1 MFCRLNKG
9 IPYCASP
16 PTCQVLL
23 LEVPFI
29 LLIYEKKVSS
39 FWFSS
44 PQTPPHYFHASPPT
58 WQVLLL
64 QVPFILLIYKKKA
77 SSFWFSSPQP
87 PPHYFHASPPTWQVL
102 LLEVPFILLIW
113 KEIVFLWKENYKSAK
128 CNIAFELKRLLVN
141 QRRIHLLT
149 KAENGRNSRPEWLIP
164 RCISTSY
171 HTMVS
176 PKNLSQI
183 TALNH
188 EWVMGSWLLIIN
200 LNSPPCREV
209 HLTET
214 RP

>member
-9 IPYCASP
+9 IAYCASP

-23 LEVPFI
+23 LDVPFI
-29 LLIYEKKVSS
+29 LLIYEKKV
-39 FWFSS
+39 
-44 PQTPPHYFHASPPT
+44 
-58 WQVLLL
+58 
-64 QVPFILLIYKKKA
+64 

-128 CNIAFELKRLLVN
+128 CNIAFELKRLLVS
-141 QRRIHLLT
+141 QKRIHLLT
-149 KAENGRNSRPEWLIP
+149 EAENVRDSRPEWLIP

>member
-1 MFCRLNKG
+1 MK
-9 IPYCASP
+9 
-16 PTCQVLL
+16 
-23 LEVPFI
+23 
-29 LLIYEKKVSS
+29 
-39 FWFSS
+39 
-44 PQTPPHYFHASPPT
+44 
-58 WQVLLL
+58 
-64 QVPFILLIYKKKA
+64 

-128 CNIAFELKRLLVN
+128 CSIAFELKRLLVN

-214 RP
+214 RTQVFLSYPSRRSPEDHSKSPAWFRCGWDAVDLYLERLVWRF